1 MADKETTTLTENGSS
16 DFSFSP
22 TRNATTSD
30 DKNNVIGRRGLPMI
44 QIQKKAMEV
53 SEICHD
59 DSTTPVKAQTIDEL
73 HSLQKKR
80 STPNTPIRTPTTQTA
95 GPFANI
101 VIISEEDRQRQ
112 QLQSISESL
121 ASLTRETGPKVVKG
135 DPAASKLAGSP
146 HQQH

>member
-22 TRNATTSD
+22 TKNATSSD

-53 SEICHD
+53 PEICHD
-59 DSTTPVKAQTIDEL
+59 DSTTPVKAQTIEEL

-80 STPNTPIRTPTTQTA
+80 STPNTPIRTPTAQTAGA
-95 GPFANI
+95 GPFANVI
-101 VIISEEDRQRQ
+101 IISEEDRQRQ
-112 QLQSISESL
+112 QLQSIRYTYN
-121 ASLTRETGPKVVKG
+121 ATYYY
-135 DPAASKLAGSP
+135 
-146 HQQH
+146 